1 MDRAFLKM
9 TIDNIQRELSV
20 HAQKFGSNPAH
31 ANCVPNFEQAIARL
45 QAELDKLPGEL
56 VSESA

>member
-9 TIDNIQRELSV
+9 TIENLERELSV
-20 HAQKFGSNPAH
+20 HAQKFGNNPAH

-45 QAELDKLPGEL
+45 QAELQKLESEL
-56 VSESA
+56 FAERV

>member
-9 TIDNIQRELSV
+9 TIDNLERELAA
-20 HAQKFGSNPAH
+20 HAQKFGTNAAH

-45 QAELDKLPGEL
+45 QAELQKLETDAVPEG
-56 VSESA
+56 V